1 MELIVFGDIHMTTS
15 EALTIPDIKEA
26 KVLVLNGDLTNYGSI
41 EHAKQVLDDILRLN
55 KNVIA
60 QFGNLDRPEINEYLE
75 NLGMNLHGQA
85 RLVDSR
91 VCLVGLG
98 GSNPTPFH
106 TPSEFNENQIMS
118 IGDEAF
124 AQAVEFTDL
133 ARKLHGTKI
142 PVLFISHAP
151 PFNTAIDKLHNGRSV
166 GSHSI
171 RRLIEKYRPD
181 AVVCGHIHEAKGHD
195 TLDDI
200 PLYNPGML
208 RKGGYVKISIH
219 NSQVTAQLA

>member
-1 MELIVFGDIHMTTS
+1 MTTS
-15 EALTIPDIKEA
+15 EAEGIPAVKESA
-26 KVLVLNGDLTNYGSI
+26 AIVLNGDLTNYGGI
-41 EHAKQVLDDILRLN
+41 QHAKQVLDNILRLN
-55 KNVIA
+55 RNVIA
-60 QFGNLDRPEINEYLE
+60 QIGNLDRPEINDYLE

-85 RLVDSR
+85 RLVDGK
-91 VCLVGLG
+91 VCLVGVG

-106 TPSEFNENQIMS
+106 TPSEFSETQLMA

-124 AQAVEFTDL
+124 GQATEFTEL
-133 ARKLHGTKI
+133 ARKLHGTRI
-142 PVLFISHAP
+142 PLLFISHAP
-151 PFNTAIDKLHNGRSV
+151 PFDTAIDRLHNGRPV
-166 GSHSI
+166 GSHAV

-195 TLDDI
+195 TLDGI

-219 NSQVTAQLA
+219 DSQLKAQLA